1 MVLVNRD
8 NYVNKM
14 EKVLKAKTKFENI
27 KIGTRSEYF
36 QDNREKNVKVYLKS
50 LKSSGMYTYDFI

>member
-1 MVLVNRD
+1 MVLVDRD

-36 QDNREKNVKVYLKS
+36 QDNREKNIKVYLKS
-50 LKSSGMYTYDFI
+50 